1 MENAFDRAVFDTN
14 DIVFAWGDP
23 GDSAFVIEEGCVEVL
38 GGLAPNQKR
47 IALLTEGAMFGEIAL
62 LDRQPRTASVR
73 ALVPTRLI
81 RIDRT
86 HVDEMLTRSD
96 PVVQYLVRL
105 LLARIRN
112 IQDHLGHLIHPRGQ
126 DPKDALANDAD
137 LHKSAVRTLSLA
149 QDLADAIEHN
159 QLELHYQPL
168 VAFEG
173 LQLSGFEALV
183 RWRHPTLGL
192 VSPGE
197 FIPLAERTGLIH
209 RIGQWVLERA
219 VADWGQLRV
228 FCVDDIDHPPFMSVN
243 LSAPELATPGIA
255 AVIQNCLQRAN
266 MPAQELR
273 IELTETVIIQ
283 NMEGVAAAL
292 KELRAMGCGIALDD
306 FGTGYAGLDY
316 LQTLPFTCLKIDKTF
331 VQQIHQSER
340 SSHIIKAALELAS
353 SLGLSTI
360 AEGIEDEGTGQRLA
374 SMGCSHAQGYFYGK
388 PMPIAGITAWFK
400 QRAV

>member
-1 MENAFDRAVFDTN
+1 MENAFDRAVFSTN
-14 DIVFAWGDP
+14 EIVFALGDP
-23 GDSAFVIEEGCVEVL
+23 GESAFVIEEGCVEIL
-38 GGLAPNQKR
+38 SGLAPDQKR
-47 IALLTEGAMFGEIAL
+47 IALLTEGAIFGEIAL
-62 LDRQPRTASVR
+62 LDRQPRSASVR

-96 PVVQYLVRL
+96 PVVQYLLRL
-105 LLARIRN
+105 LLARIRKM
-112 IQDHLGHLIHPRGQ
+112 QDHVGQLIHPPGE
-126 DPKDALANDAD
+126 DSKAAHNNDAD
-137 LHKSAVRTLSLA
+137 LQKSAVRALSLA
-149 QDLADAIEHN
+149 QDLADAIDHG

-168 VAFEG
+168 IAFDG
-173 LQLSGFEALV
+173 LRLSGFEALV
-183 RWRHPTLGL
+183 RWRHPALGL
-192 VSPGE
+192 ISPDE

-209 RIGQWVLERA
+209 RIGQWVLEQA
-219 VADWGQLRV
+219 VSDWSQLRV
-228 FCVDDIDHPPFMSVN
+228 FCADDTDHTPFMSVN
-243 LSAPELATPGIA
+243 FSAPELARPGIA
-255 AVIQNCLQRAN
+255 TAIQRCLQRAQ

-283 NMEGVAAAL
+283 NMESVAATL

-360 AEGIEDEGTGQRLA
+360 AEGIEDRATGLRLA
-374 SMGCSHAQGYFYGK
+374 EMGCSHSQGYFYGK
-388 PMPIAGITAWFK
+388 PMPIAGIAEWFS
-400 QRAV
+400 QRG

>member
-1 MENAFDRAVFDTN
+1 MENAFDRAVFNTN
-14 DIVFAWGDP
+14 EIVFALGDS
-23 GDSAFVIEEGCVEVL
+23 GESAFVIEEGCVEIL
-38 GGLAPNQKR
+38 SGLAPDQKR
-47 IALLTEGAMFGEIAL
+47 IALLTEGAIFGEIAL
-62 LDRQPRTASVR
+62 LDRQPRSASVR

-112 IQDHLGHLIHPRGQ
+112 IQDHLGQLIHPRGE
-126 DPKDALANDAD
+126 DLKAAHNNDAD
-137 LHKSAVRTLSLA
+137 LQKSAVRALSLA
-149 QDLADAIEHN
+149 QDLADAIDHG

-168 VAFEG
+168 VAFDG
-173 LQLSGFEALV
+173 LRLSGFEALV
-183 RWRHPTLGL
+183 RWRHPALGL
-192 VSPGE
+192 VSPDE

-209 RIGQWVLERA
+209 RIGQWVLEQA
-219 VADWGQLRV
+219 VSDWSQLRV
-228 FCVDDIDHPPFMSVN
+228 FCADDTDHPPFMSVN
-243 LSAPELATPGIA
+243 FSAPELARPGIA
-255 AVIQNCLQRAN
+255 TVIQCCLQRAR

-283 NMEGVAAAL
+283 NMESVASTL

-360 AEGIEDEGTGQRLA
+360 AEGIEDRATGLRLA
-374 SMGCSHAQGYFYGK
+374 EMGCSHSQGYFYGK
-388 PMPIAGITAWFK
+388 PMPIAGIEKWFS
-400 QRAV
+400 QRG

>member
-1 MENAFDRAVFDTN
+1 MENAFDRAVFSTN
-14 DIVFAWGDP
+14 EIVFALGDP
-23 GDSAFVIEEGCVEVL
+23 GESAFVIEEGCVEIL
-38 GGLAPNQKR
+38 SGLAPDQKR
-47 IALLTEGAMFGEIAL
+47 IALLTEGAIFGEIAL
-62 LDRQPRTASVR
+62 LDRQPRSASVR

-86 HVDEMLTRSD
+86 HIDEMLTRSD
-96 PVVQYLVRL
+96 PVVQYLLRL

-112 IQDHLGHLIHPRGQ
+112 MQDHVGQLIHPRNE
-126 DPKDALANDAD
+126 DSKAAHNNDAD
-137 LHKSAVRTLSLA
+137 LQKSAVRALSLA
-149 QDLADAIEHN
+149 QDLADAIDHG

-168 VAFEG
+168 IAFDG
-173 LQLSGFEALV
+173 LRLSGFEALV
-183 RWRHPTLGL
+183 RWRHSALGL
-192 VSPGE
+192 VSPDE

-209 RIGQWVLERA
+209 RIGQWVLEQA
-219 VADWGQLRV
+219 VSDWSQLRV
-228 FCVDDIDHPPFMSVN
+228 FCADDTDHTPFMSVN
-243 LSAPELATPGIA
+243 FSAPELARPGIA
-255 AVIQNCLQRAN
+255 TAIQCCLQRAR
-266 MPAQELR
+266 MPAKELR

-283 NMEGVAAAL
+283 NMESVASTL

-360 AEGIEDEGTGQRLA
+360 AEGIEDRATGLRLA
-374 SMGCSHAQGYFYGK
+374 EMGCSHSQGYFYGK
-388 PMPIAGITAWFK
+388 PMPIAGIAEWFS
-400 QRAV
+400 QRG